1 MVEGKVF
8 STKSKHQNHAT
19 QWQKCVYCAQS
30 PKKLRLL
37 PESKLVLFGG
47 QTLTLRKMVGRKAFL
62 AKPKHQNL
70 VSKWEEYIY
79 SAQSWK
85 EWRLS
90 QKSMFV
96 PFYGWT
102 WILRNM
108 VEIKAFVAEPNH
120 QNCLS

>member
-1 MVEGKVF
+1 MVE
-8 STKSKHQNHAT
+8 
-19 QWQKCVYCAQS
+19 
-30 PKKLRLL
+30 
-37 PESKLVLFGG
+37 
-47 QTLTLRKMVGRKAFL
+47 RKDFL
-62 AKPKHQNL
+62 ANPKYQYH
-70 VSKWEEYIY
+70 VSQWKEYVY

-102 WILRNM
+102 LILRNM

-120 QNCLS
+120 QNYLS